1 MVRQRKARF
10 IPPTQHLYEKQLACT
25 HVEVCSKCALGFH
38 QLHTEVETLKAALAA
53 LGQGGSAN
61 G

>member
-1 MVRQRKARF
+1 MKPRKRRF
-10 IPPTQHLYEKQLACT
+10 VPPTQHLFEKQLACT

-38 QLHTEVETLKAALAA
+38 TLHTQVEALQAKLAA
-53 LGQGGSAN
+53 LGHPEDGN